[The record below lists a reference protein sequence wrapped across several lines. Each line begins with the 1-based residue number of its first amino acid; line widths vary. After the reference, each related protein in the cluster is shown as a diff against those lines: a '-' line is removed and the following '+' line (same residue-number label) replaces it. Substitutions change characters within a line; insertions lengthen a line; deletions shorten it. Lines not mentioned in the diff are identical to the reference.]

1 MGGGAVIFVT
11 VGSMFPF
18 DRLVAAMDAW
28 AASQGVGA
36 GAGAGRPLGSGEIL
50 AQIGAGTLEPRNM
63 RWVRRLER
71 DAFARTVA
79 GAELV
84 VAHAGMGS
92 VITAGEYG
100 KPIVLLPRRAAAGEH
115 TNDHQVD
122 TAGWLR
128 RRPGIYVADAEQDL
142 AARIAEAL
150 AGGGAA
156 ETLGTRAPE
165 PFLARL
171 RGFAEG

>member
-1 MGGGAVIFVT
+1 MIFVT

-18 DRLVAAMDAW
+18 DRLIAAMDQW
-28 AASQGVGA
+28 AAG
-36 GAGAGRPLGSGEIL
+36 LGQSRGEVL
-50 AQIGAGTLEPRNM
+50 AQIGAGSLEPCHM

-71 DAFARTVA
+71 AEFARTVA
-79 GAELV
+79 GADLV

-115 TNDHQVD
+115 TNDHQID

-128 RRPGIYVADAEQDL
+128 RRPGIYVADAEQISAPASPRPWPAAPRARASGPRPRRISSPGCAVSPSADPPL
-142 AARIAEAL
+142 AYRCDP
-150 AGGGAA
+150 G
-156 ETLGTRAPE
+156 
-165 PFLARL
+165 
-171 RGFAEG
+171 

>member
-1 MGGGAVIFVT
+1 MIFVT

-18 DRLVAAMDAW
+18 DRLIAAMDAW
-28 AASQGVGA
+28 AAGRSQS
-36 GAGAGRPLGSGEIL
+36 RGEIL
-50 AQIGAGTLEPRNM
+50 AQIGAGSLEPCHM

-71 DAFARTVA
+71 AEFARTVA
-79 GAELV
+79 EAELV

-115 TNDHQVD
+115 TNDHQID

-142 AARIAEAL
+142 GSRIAEAL
-150 AGGGAA
+150 TRGTAGGSLGAY
-156 ETLGTRAPE
+156 APAD
-165 PFLARL
+165 FLARL
-171 RGFAEG
+171 RSFAKAERPDLNQG

>member
-1 MGGGAVIFVT
+1 MIFVT

-18 DRLVAAMDAW
+18 DRLIAAMDQW
-28 AASQGVGA
+28 AAG
-36 GAGAGRPLGSGEIL
+36 LGQSRGEVL
-50 AQIGAGTLEPRNM
+50 AQIGAGSLEPCHM

-71 DAFARTVA
+71 AEFARTVA
-79 GAELV
+79 GADLV

-115 TNDHQVD
+115 TNDHQID

-142 AARIAEAL
+142 GACIAEAL
-150 AGGGAA
+150 ARGASG
-156 ETLGTRAPE
+156 ESLGATAPAD
-165 PFLARL
+165 FLARL
-171 RGFAEG
+171 RSFAER